1 MRAPLVLP
9 SPSSANTDAPLPS
22 QPMPMQCFPL
32 EKPPGTLEPSGILG
46 WSASGS
52 GYIISSIS
60 TRPARAAPSCTPS
73 STASSLA
80 SQYGGVV
87 ADLRPD
93 RAAPARLP

>member
-9 SPSSANTDAPLPS
+9 SPSSANTAAPLPS

-60 TRPARAAPSCTPS
+60 TRPARRSRAG
-73 STASSLA
+73 LA
-80 SQYGGVV
+80 SPQPKVS
-87 ADLRPD
+87 AAA
-93 RAAPARLP
+93 RA